1 MELSN
6 NANFD
11 LQELREIVTGE
22 SWGTAIDI
30 DFRDNSYSFS
40 KEDGHIL
47 VNVNSENV
55 GHLNFENFDV
65 VSFENWDTDQII
77 IISWLDELDAHLFE
91 YQV

>member
-11 LQELREIVTGE
+11 LQELRELVTGE
-22 SWGTAIDI
+22 SWGSAIDVNY
-30 DFRDNSYSFS
+30 RDNKYGFS
-40 KEDGHIL
+40 KEDDHIL

-55 GHLNFENFDV
+55 GYIKFENYDV
-65 VSFENWDTDQII
+65 VSFENWDTDQIK
-77 IISWLDELDAHLFE
+77 IISWFDELDAHLFD